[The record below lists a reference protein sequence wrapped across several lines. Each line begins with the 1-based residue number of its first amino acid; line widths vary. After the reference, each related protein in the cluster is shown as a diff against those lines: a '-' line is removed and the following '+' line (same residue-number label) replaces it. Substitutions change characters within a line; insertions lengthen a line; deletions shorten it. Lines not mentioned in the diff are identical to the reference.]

1 MDNNKKIEK
10 IKGVIVKQLGI
21 AADEIKPEY
30 KLIDDLGV
38 DSFDTLEIIIALEK
52 EFETEIT
59 DEDASK
65 FKSVNDVLNYFIV
78 DSW

>member
-21 AADEIKPEY
+21 AADEIKPES

-65 FKSVNDVLNYFIV
+65 FKSVNDLLNYFIV
-78 DSW
+78 DSR

>member
-21 AADEIKPEY
+21 AADEIKPES

-78 DSW
+78 DSR